1 MTIVPPLPVVLYAV
15 SATYFAGVMV
25 RLMLTL
31 TPVVCILA
39 AIGFSQLF
47 ELYLKDE
54 DSDKNKD
61 GAGGDSEDENSDEHN
76 HKLYDKV
83 KHLFFMKVLLTL
95 NEVNFYGLPR
105 FSLFREWYQFFVTAT
120 GEER

>member
-1 MTIVPPLPVVLYAV
+1 M

-39 AIGFSQLF
+39 AIAFSQLF

-76 HKLYDKV
+76 HKMYDKV
-83 KHLFFMKVLLTL
+83 RYLKNLISKRCF
-95 NEVNFYGLPR
+95 
-105 FSLFREWYQFFVTAT
+105 
-120 GEER
+120 